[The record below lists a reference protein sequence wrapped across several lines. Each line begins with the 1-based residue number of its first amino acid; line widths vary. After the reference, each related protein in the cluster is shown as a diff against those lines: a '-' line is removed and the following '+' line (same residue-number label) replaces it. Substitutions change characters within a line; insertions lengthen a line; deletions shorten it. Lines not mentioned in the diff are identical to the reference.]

1 MKNQPASPRHD
12 WILLVVLLAVE
23 LDKASF
29 SDLIVKDAMG
39 NIRSNKEL
47 VMKRCSQAKDPDL
60 CKLLEE
66 LMAKAWP
73 TMSS

>member
-1 MKNQPASPRHD
+1 M
-12 WILLVVLLAVE
+12 VLLAVE

-29 SDLIVKDAMG
+29 LDLIVTDAMRNKRTG
-39 NIRSNKEL
+39 KEL

-66 LMAKAWP
+66 LIAKAWP